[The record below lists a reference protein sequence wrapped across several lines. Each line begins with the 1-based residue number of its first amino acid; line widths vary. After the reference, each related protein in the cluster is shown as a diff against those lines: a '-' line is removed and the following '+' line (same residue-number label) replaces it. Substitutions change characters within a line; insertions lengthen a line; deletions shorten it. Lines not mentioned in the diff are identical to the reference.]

1 MGLRHEFDMISPHHL
16 FYAWGGLNNEL
27 FLWLNSYHGH
37 YWDALMLTM
46 TAWGDHAHY
55 PLYMALALL
64 LAAWRPLILPRGN
77 VVIFG
82 VGYCVTG
89 WIVTAIKPALDF
101 PRPLLALGGGAVH
114 VVGRPEF
121 FHSFP
126 SGHAT
131 FAVLLAASLSSGSS
145 QALRWLLWIFALLVC
160 ISRPV
165 LGAHFPADVLA
176 GALIAL
182 VTVFLLQMLQK
193 YGLRKQKLA
202 E

>member
-1 MGLRHEFDMISPHHL
+1 MISPANPL
-16 FYAWGGLNNEL
+16 YAWGGLNESL
-27 FLWLNSYHGH
+27 FLWLNSYHAH
-37 YWDALMLTM
+37 YLDAFMLTM
-46 TAWGDHAHY
+46 TAWGNHANY
-55 PLYMALALL
+55 PFYMALALL
-64 LAAWRPLILPRGN
+64 LTAWRPQILPRCN
-77 VVIFG
+77 LVVFG

-101 PRPLLALGGGAVH
+101 PRPLLALGSGAVH
-114 VVGRPEF
+114 VIGRPEF

-131 FAVLLAASLSSGSS
+131 FVVLLAASLSSRASP
-145 QALRWLLWIFALLVC
+145 ALQWLLWVFAVLVC

-182 VTVFLLQMLQK
+182 ITVFVLQK
-193 YGLRKQKLA
+193 LIKYVRTKGIGA
-202 E
+202 

>member
-1 MGLRHEFDMISPHHL
+1 MISPAYPL
-16 FYAWGGLNNEL
+16 YAWGGMNESL
-27 FLWLNSYHGH
+27 FVWMNSYHTQ
-37 YWDALMLTM
+37 YLDAFMLTM
-46 TAWGDHAHY
+46 TAWGDHANY
-55 PLYMALALL
+55 PLYMAMALL
-64 LAAWRPLILPRGN
+64 LAAWRPLILPRRN
-77 VVIFG
+77 LAVFG
-82 VGYCVTG
+82 VGYCLTG

-101 PRPLLALGGGAVH
+101 PRPLLALGSGAVH

-131 FAVLLAASLSSGSS
+131 FAVLLAASLSSQASP
-145 QALRWLLWIFALLVC
+145 ALRWLLWIFAILVC

-182 VTVFLLQMLQK
+182 ITVSLLQALEK
-193 YGLRKQKLA
+193 YVLRKGIVV
-202 E
+202 